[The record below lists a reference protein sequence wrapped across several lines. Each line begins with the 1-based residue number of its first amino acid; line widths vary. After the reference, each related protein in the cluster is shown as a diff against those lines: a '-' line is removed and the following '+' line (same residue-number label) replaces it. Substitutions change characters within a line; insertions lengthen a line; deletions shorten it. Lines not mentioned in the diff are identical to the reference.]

1 MDWIKKHWYII
12 VIIILVIFGM
22 NKCASSCTNSNNY
35 QNSEKTRIELVQKHD
50 SIQKVL
56 TDSIVILNTRIQ
68 VYEEKIAGLSQSL
81 SIQEEAN
88 KRISEAKKNI
98 SINVKKVE

>member
-1 MDWIKKHWYII
+1 MDWIKKHWHII

-35 QNSEKTRIELVQKHD
+35 KNSEKTRIELVQKYD
-50 SIQKVL
+50 SIQNVL
-56 TDSIVILNTRIQ
+56 TDSIVVLNTRIQ
-68 VYEEKIAGLSQSL
+68 VYEEKIAGLSQTL